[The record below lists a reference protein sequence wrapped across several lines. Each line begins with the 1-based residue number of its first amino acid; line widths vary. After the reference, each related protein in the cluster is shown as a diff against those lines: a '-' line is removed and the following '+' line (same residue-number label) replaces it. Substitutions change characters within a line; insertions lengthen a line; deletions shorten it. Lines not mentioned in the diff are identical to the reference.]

1 MGIELTEREEEMLF
15 QALPMD
21 GEPHKRLFKGLGAW
35 ESWHSLLNSSLP
47 LFPLRSAENEWG
59 KCIPCHRALIGDS
72 ASFSVILPSELINCC
87 SMTHSGDWA
96 LNPQENKGEWVTRSH
111 KGKKGAGA
119 ERRKWRW
126 YLHVTL
132 SVFSP
137 SMFLSLREFTF

>member
-47 LFPLRSAENEWG
+47 LFPLRSAENEWE

-72 ASFSVILPSELINCC
+72 ASFSIILPSELINCC

-96 LNPQENKGEWVTRSH
+96 LNPQERTKGSEWPGHIKAWREQERKGGNGDGMISLHQFSH
-111 KGKKGAGA
+111 H
-119 ERRKWRW
+119 
-126 YLHVTL
+126 LCFCH
-132 SVFSP
+132 
-137 SMFLSLREFTF
+137 